1 MGYMI
6 WLVIISLILT
16 FFIMILEIVLSGNK
30 NKKPREY
37 KKIDNEIIVNHSG
50 DNIRDG
56 YSKKKIPQN
65 LDAIVIG
72 SGIGG
77 LTTAALLSKVGKKVL
92 VLEQH
97 YIAGGCTH
105 AFEDHG
111 YEFDTG
117 IHYVGNIKKR
127 KKILDLI
134 TDEEI
139 KWDKMGREDGKFVY
153 DEIKIGDKEYDLQA
167 GEENF
172 IKEFTS
178 KFPDEKDNILKYLK
192 IVKKVAKKD

>member
-134 TDEEI
+134 TTPNIE
-139 KWDKMGREDGKFVY
+139 WDQMGVNDRETDGTY
-153 DEIKIGDKEYDLQA
+153 DEITVGTKRYKFRA
-167 GEENF
+167 GKQNF
-172 IKEFTS
+172 IDDLVKIFPEEKEAI
-178 KFPDEKDNILKYLK
+178 EKYVEL
-192 IVKKVAKKD
+192 